1 MWWFDALV
9 SRFTST
15 PMTIKKLFPGSISIN
30 FAPMVWSD
38 QPRFTSFWQWHISR
52 LLTGKITT
60 LVVDLATQNEHMK
73 SIKGSGHVL
82 HCSDRNKKART
93 GNQFQRGVVG
103 QLLSKPKC
111 HNCYECSEKRFVSE
125 SNFFQHEHL
134 PPLLIRENSFNR
146 IYLHYWCLIHFRSGR
161 RLNSKRRITAEQ
173 LGFRLQDGIL
183 AFLSLSV
190 LISTH
195 LLMQQPNIVIV

>member
-1 MWWFDALV
+1 
-9 SRFTST
+9 
-15 PMTIKKLFPGSISIN
+15 
-30 FAPMVWSD
+30 MVWSD

-125 SNFFQHEHL
+125 SKFFQHEHL
-134 PPLLIRENSFNR
+134 PPFQV
-146 IYLHYWCLIHFRSGR
+146 WPQ
-161 RLNSKRRITAEQ
+161 AEQ
-173 LGFRLQDGIL
+173 QAQNYCRATGFPTPRWHSC
-183 AFLSLSV
+183 FPVSLSV
-190 LISTH
+190 LISPH
-195 LLMQQPNIVIV
+195 MLMQQPKIVIV